1 MPLMFLASPSFGQ
14 PLLINQKW
22 PIQWNPFVLLN
33 LCLFKLLEGQAEAYI
48 LFFIDPPSLKAGVTL
63 RFSKCGVGIGHSRAG
78 HISEPN
84 CLPMGLSRA
93 LEKGVSL
100 LKGGEWKEENSCRKE
115 CPFLLYFSSPSCK
128 KEKRKTNTSQPRAH

>member
-63 RFSKCGVGIGHSRAG
+63 RFSKCGVGIGRSRAG

-100 LKGGEWKEENSCRKE
+100 LKGGEWKE
-115 CPFLLYFSSPSCK
+115 
-128 KEKRKTNTSQPRAH
+128 